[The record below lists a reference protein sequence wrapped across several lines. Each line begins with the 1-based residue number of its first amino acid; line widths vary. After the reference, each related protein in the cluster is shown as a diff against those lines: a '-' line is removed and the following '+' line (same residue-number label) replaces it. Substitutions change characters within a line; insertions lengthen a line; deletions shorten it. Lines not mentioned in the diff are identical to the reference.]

1 MAAATA
7 TTTATSTAT
16 LTANLAQDL
25 CATTIKKPT
34 ERTRPFFCGIRV
46 QLEFYIDYGVLA
58 KNEIYFVPHLP
69 SFPLP
74 LSQTNPPL
82 SVQAAVA
89 ATTPAKEPSQ
99 GALETLC
106 RALFSSSSSNSL
118 CIYMLYMNRHRNW
131 NRHRAT
137 LELCFMLCCIRE
149 GGEGDSRSLLLLA
162 SFLDSTLV
170 LARGSW
176 LALRHFGLVCVRK
189 CTWLD
194 IFSGGCL

>member
-58 KNEIYFVPHLP
+58 KNEIYFVPPLP

-106 RALFSSSSSNSL
+106 RALFSSNSL
-118 CIYMLYMNRHRNW
+118 CIYMLYKNRNRNW

-137 LELCFMLCCIRE
+137 LELCFMLCCTEE
-149 GGEGDSRSLLLLA
+149 GGRGLA
-162 SFLDSTLV
+162 FPFAACFVSGFDFGF
-170 LARGSW
+170 GSW

>member
-58 KNEIYFVPHLP
+58 KNEIYFVPPLP

-99 GALETLC
+99 GALETFC
-106 RALFSSSSSNSL
+106 RALFSSSSNSL
-118 CIYMLYMNRHRNW
+118 CIYMLYMNRNRNW

-137 LELCFMLCCIRE
+137 LELCFMLCCTGE

-162 SFLDSTLV
+162 SSLDSTLV
-170 LARGSW
+170 LARGSPY
-176 LALRHFGLVCVRK
+176 
-189 CTWLD
+189 D
-194 IFSGGCL
+194 ISV

>member
-7 TTTATSTAT
+7 TQTATSTAT

-58 KNEIYFVPHLP
+58 KNEIYFVPPLP

-99 GALETLC
+99 GALETFC
-106 RALFSSSSSNSL
+106 RALFSSNSNSL
-118 CIYMLYMNRHRNW
+118 CIYMLYKSRNRNW

-137 LELCFMLCCIRE
+137 LELCFMLGR
-149 GGEGDSRSLLLLA
+149 GEGDSRSLLLLA

-170 LARGSW
+170 LARGSPY
-176 LALRHFGLVCVRK
+176 
-189 CTWLD
+189 D
-194 IFSGGCL
+194 ISV